1 MKNKLLA
8 GKIALIVGGSQGI
21 GLATAALFAEEG
33 ATVIITGR
41 NRASLETAIA
51 KIQGNVQFIQSDIS
65 NKEDRDL
72 LFSTVAQEYKKTDIA
87 FINAGMAEGAPL
99 DLVTEESFDEHIAT
113 NYKGAFFC
121 AQHSA
126 RLMPEKASIIFT
138 ASVAGSMGI
147 EHLSV
152 YSSTKAALLSLT
164 KTLAAD
170 LAGKGIRVNAISP
183 GYIATPLGIRN
194 NTHHYDEVCAS
205 IPLEHRFGTA
215 REVANAALFL
225 ASEMSSYITGENIVV
240 DGGLSSITP
249 TPKA

>member
-1 MKNKLLA
+1 MKSKLLVD
-8 GKIALIVGGSQGI
+8 KIALIVGGSQGI
-21 GLATAALFAEEG
+21 GLATATLFAEEG

-41 NRASLETAIA
+41 NSASLETAVA
-51 KIQGNVQFIQSDIS
+51 NIQGNVQFIQSDIS

-72 LFSTVAQEYKKTDIA
+72 LFSTVAQEHKKIDVA

-147 EHLSV
+147 EHS
-152 YSSTKAALLSLT
+152 
-164 KTLAAD
+164 
-170 LAGKGIRVNAISP
+170 
-183 GYIATPLGIRN
+183 
-194 NTHHYDEVCAS
+194 S
-205 IPLEHRFGTA
+205 IPPK
-215 REVANAALFL
+215 VKPY
-225 ASEMSSYITGENIVV
+225 SESVKNDI
-240 DGGLSSITP
+240 
-249 TPKA
+249 